1 MNKIDNFI
9 EFFNNKLISYID
21 SFDGKKLRF
30 KKSNIE
36 NSEIDK
42 IIKDIFS
49 EIEIHLNQE
58 IEINIRKV
66 KISNIYFFY
75 KTKDFISNYHF
86 NDEFEND
93 QIIIINDKKVYQ
105 KLNNDEF
112 NNHNSIIYNIYYYQ
126 KIFNELKTNYYFS
139 SYYDSSRE
147 EIILNSK
154 STDILKIGYDK
165 LYKNFKRNEN
175 LENSYKSLFNEFE
188 KKEFIKLFINNI
200 SESNIDKELIKDRYK
215 YLLKYLDFFINRTQ
229 KDYKNYILEFSFEK
243 IKSKFK
249 EERNKYFES
258 LEKNIEII
266 NKQTLSI
273 PLTFGA
279 TIFASY
285 QSSKNIFII
294 ILIAFVYSLYN
305 VIAFKTINLAK
316 YNIKCLKKDFKKEKL
331 ELKNKYDNYD
341 EFKKDF
347 KKIEKKT
354 HFADSLVLTIEIIL
368 VILIIVF
375 YFYSV
380 FLIFSNNFK

>member
-9 EFFNNKLISYID
+9 ELFNNKLKQSID

-30 KKSNIE
+30 KETNID
-36 NSEIDK
+36 SLEINK
-42 IIKDIFS
+42 TIKDVFLDV
-49 EIEIHLNQE
+49 EIHLNNE
-58 IEINIRKV
+58 IEINIRKI
-66 KISNIYFFY
+66 KESNIYFFY
-75 KTKDFISNYHF
+75 KTKDFISAYHF
-86 NDEFEND
+86 NDSFENEE
-93 QIIIINDKKVYQ
+93 IIIITDKKIYRKHNNDKFSYK
-105 KLNNDEF
+105 
-112 NNHNSIIYNIYYYQ
+112 NSIIYNIYYYQ
-126 KIFNELKTNYYFS
+126 KIFNELKINNYFS
-139 SYYDSSRE
+139 SYYDSARE

-154 STDILKIGYDK
+154 SSEIIKIGYDR
-165 LYKNFKRNEN
+165 LFKNFKRDDNFED
-175 LENSYKSLFNEFE
+175 SYKLLINEFE

-200 SESNIDKELIKDRYK
+200 SESNIHKELIKDRYI
-215 YLLKYLDFFINRTQ
+215 YILKYLDFFINRTQ

-316 YNIKCLKKDFKKEKL
+316 YNIKCLKKDFKKKKL

-380 FLIFSNNFK
+380 FLIFSNNIK